1 MKITIFISIAC
12 FGAILI
18 QYIAYYSFGQYITWF
33 IPVFSLGFESYS
45 NALSE
50 SALFRPSGFFGE
62 PASLVWYIC
71 PVLNYTLS
79 QLVKDFTFKKLIY
92 VILFSVSIILCKSL
106 FGILF
111 LAVLWGIWALKL
123 ISLKKNASISNLL
136 LLILLPFIIILTLRS
151 SIVQEALM
159 RIDFSDLE
167 NSLSFSGRFLQYD
180 IYNSFNSIQ
189 MIFGV
194 GIGNLMGTENI
205 NNAFAYILTGGGIIS
220 IILLMIIYIF
230 MFKYTKN
237 YSAKVLLLCTIIM
250 NFGSNAL
257 LSTSLIFYVSYI
269 HVYNK
274 LDCDKINQTL
284 ESYNEVR
291 I

>member
-1 MKITIFISIAC
+1 
-12 FGAILI
+12 
-18 QYIAYYSFGQYITWF
+18 
-33 IPVFSLGFESYS
+33 
-45 NALSE
+45 
-50 SALFRPSGFFGE
+50 
-62 PASLVWYIC
+62 
-71 PVLNYTLS
+71 
-79 QLVKDFTFKKLIY
+79 
-92 VILFSVSIILCKSL
+92 
-106 FGILF
+106 
-111 LAVLWGIWALKL
+111 
-123 ISLKKNASISNLL
+123 
-136 LLILLPFIIILTLRS
+136 
-151 SIVQEALM
+151 
-159 RIDFSDLE
+159 
-167 NSLSFSGRFLQYD
+167 
-180 IYNSFNSIQ
+180 